1 MTQGWQT
8 IIQHIHMYKY
18 NTKAKFANF
27 EHFWLWLF
35 WGVKFFIAKVIYFMT
50 YLQLIAK
57 VILKKALQSLARKY
71 TFKIVFYFSS
81 LTLFYTV
88 RTQSDFSDDTDSI
101 VFIVIQ
107 KIHCFVSPRQAGL
120 NLNSSLFLMLL

>member
-1 MTQGWQT
+1 
-8 IIQHIHMYKY
+8 
-18 NTKAKFANF
+18 
-27 EHFWLWLF
+27 
-35 WGVKFFIAKVIYFMT
+35 MT